1 MARFAGMTK
10 LEPSVVRA
18 LTEIVGS
25 GHVLTDPDVTSG
37 YATDWTGRFVG
48 STPAVVRPGSTDEV
62 QAVVGLCRR
71 HGVGLALQ
79 GGNTGLSGGA
89 VPLAGE
95 VICSLRRLTG
105 IEVDATDGQA
115 TVGAGTTLGD
125 LQAAARA
132 AGWDYGVD
140 IASRDSATV
149 GGTVATNAGGV
160 RVLRYGDTRAQLL
173 GVSSVL
179 GSGLVVSHMQGL
191 LKDNT
196 GYHLAG
202 LLCGS
207 EGTLGV
213 VTEARVRLVPRSPE
227 RVVALLAFGDAGAAV
242 EAASTLRR
250 ALTSLSA
257 AELFFAA
264 GMTLVRTELGL
275 PDPFDRAH
283 AAYLLVEA
291 ADDRDPTP
299 ALSEA
304 VASVPGVA
312 DAVVAP
318 DGARAVE
325 LWRYR
330 EGHTEAIN
338 RRGTPHKLDISVPV
352 SSLREFVERVPPVVA
367 ALRPAAEV
375 WLFGHAADGNI
386 HVNLTGVDPDDDDV
400 DEAVFQLAASF
411 GGSVSAEHGI
421 GTAKRRWLRLNRS
434 DAEIE
439 AFGAIKRAL
448 DPDGILNPSVLF
460 G

>member
-1 MARFAGMTK
+1 VARFAGMTK

-325 LWRYR
+325 PLSGRP
-330 EGHTEAIN
+330 
-338 RRGTPHKLDISVPV
+338 RRRPPR
-352 SSLREFVERVPPVVA
+352 SSHRFPRGASPG
-367 ALRPAAEV
+367 PA
-375 WLFGHAADGNI
+375 G
-386 HVNLTGVDPDDDDV
+386 
-400 DEAVFQLAASF
+400 
-411 GGSVSAEHGI
+411 
-421 GTAKRRWLRLNRS
+421 
-434 DAEIE
+434 
-439 AFGAIKRAL
+439 
-448 DPDGILNPSVLF
+448 
-460 G
+460 